1 MIKLNK
7 RFFEKRKIDH
17 YISTSDTEVKIL
29 FSSENPSLLGQKVHA
44 TAIEMSPRALRLE
57 VPFPLEIGSVLD
69 VALKIRGLNRDY
81 QLTGNVRW
89 RVPSITGT
97 YHIGL
102 VLRERSDIKSDFK
115 TWKTDFLQNF
125 EHSKAS

>member
-17 YISTSDTEVKIL
+17 YISTNDTEVKIL

-44 TAIEMSPRALRLE
+44 TAIEMSPRALRIE

-69 VALKIRGLNRDY
+69 IALKINGLNHDY
-81 QLTGNVRW
+81 HLTGNIRW
-89 RVPSITGT
+89 RVPSMNGN
-97 YHIGL
+97 YHVGL

-115 TWKTDFLQNF
+115 AWKSNFIQNF
-125 EHSKAS
+125 EQARAC